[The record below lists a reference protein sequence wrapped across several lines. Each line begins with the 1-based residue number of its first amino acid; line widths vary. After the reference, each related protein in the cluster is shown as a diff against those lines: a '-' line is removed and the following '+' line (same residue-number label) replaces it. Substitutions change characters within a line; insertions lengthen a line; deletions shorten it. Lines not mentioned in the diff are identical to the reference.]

1 MTEWIVRAD
10 EPTRAMER
18 MRTGE
23 VVRCED
29 CECFMSD
36 DDTGCWCVRLS
47 REVGPRGFCAWGER
61 RADD

>member
-18 MRTGE
+18 MGTGE

-29 CECFMSD
+29 CDCFIRD
-36 DDTGCWCVRLS
+36 DGTGYWYVRPS
-47 REVGPRGFCAWGER
+47 REVGPCDFCSWGER
-61 RADD
+61 GADD